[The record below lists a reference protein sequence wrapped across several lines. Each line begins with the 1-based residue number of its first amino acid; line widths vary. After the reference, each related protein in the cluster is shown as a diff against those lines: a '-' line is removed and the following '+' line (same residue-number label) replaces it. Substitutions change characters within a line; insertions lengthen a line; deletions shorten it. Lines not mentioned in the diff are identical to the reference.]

1 MLFWVIFFIVAMSL
15 FITLHLKWSVNFDWS
30 RDYCSVKDVVAGV
43 SYIISG
49 IVSIV
54 IIIPLIVGVEALITT
69 NIDREVENI
78 NRDKLV
84 RMLEE
89 NYNPDNL
96 KNAIEFNASQKR
108 SEMYNS
114 SLMWYCWE
122 NCYVLDTIQIPT
134 EKYIPSN
141 YVKLEAVIEQLS
153 KSIEK

>member
-1 MLFWVIFFIVAMSL
+1 MLFWIIFFIVTLSL
-15 FITLHLKWSVNFDWS
+15 FITLHLKWCVNFDWS

-54 IIIPLIVGVEALITT
+54 IIIPLIIGVEALITT
-69 NIDREVENI
+69 NIDREVENV

>member
-1 MLFWVIFFIVAMSL
+1 MSL
-15 FITLHLKWSVNFDWS
+15 FITLHLKWS
-30 RDYCSVKDVVAGV
+30 RDYCSAKDVVAGV

-54 IIIPLIVGVEALITT
+54 IIIPLIIGVKALITT
-69 NIDREVENI
+69 NIDREVENV

>member
-1 MLFWVIFFIVAMSL
+1 MLFWIIFFIVTLSM
-15 FITLHLKWSVNFDWS
+15 FITLHLKWCVNFDLS
-30 RDYCSVKDVVAGV
+30 RDYCSAKDVVAGV

-49 IVSIV
+49 IVLV
-54 IIIPLIVGVEALITT
+54 CLIIPLIISSTAIITT
-69 NIDREVENI
+69 NIDREVENV

>member
-1 MLFWVIFFIVAMSL
+1 MLFWIIFFIVTLSL
-15 FITLHLKWSVNFDWS
+15 FITLHLKWCVNFDLS

-54 IIIPLIVGVEALITT
+54 IIIPLIFGVEALITT
-69 NIDREVENI
+69 NIDREVEKV